1 MPMYNSLE
9 YSDTYSKTSGSLFQY
24 WSDEPALNINGVI
37 VDFAD
42 NNTTDLLKYKQKIT
56 SQAGDD
62 DTKLE

>member
-42 NNTTDLLKYKQKIT
+42 NNTTDLFKYKQKIT